1 MNTIA
6 GSNVWASSSWIYF
19 VGPFTASMI
28 AAAVF
33 KVIFA
38 PENDDDDVD
47 EDTKTKHKEEK
58 PEALEAALPDIVN
71 DVEMNRFAQRVHERL
86 RK

>member
-1 MNTIA
+1 
-6 GSNVWASSSWIYF
+6 
-19 VGPFTASMI
+19 MI

>member
-1 MNTIA
+1 
-6 GSNVWASSSWIYF
+6 
-19 VGPFTASMI
+19 MI

-33 KVIFA
+33 KVIFD
-38 PENDDDDVD
+38 PENDGDDDD
-47 EDTKTKHKEEK
+47 NEDSTMKEKKEK
-58 PEALEAALPDIVN
+58 PEPLEAALPDIVN